1 MCAEVVRFVSLEG
14 KLKQFRRQLSEIHFD
29 IKPESVGKYNQLCCV
44 YRSHR
49 WTGLKANRLS
59 RKILQT
65 NVLAVTGNLTK
76 YWADENQEILSKNIC
91 RIYLWFDVLEHF
103 WSFHCQ

>member
-29 IKPESVGKYNQLCCV
+29 IKPESVGKYTHFCCV

-49 WTGLKANRLS
+49 WTGLKTSRLS

-76 YWADENQEILSKNIC
+76 YWTDENQGI
-91 RIYLWFDVLEHF
+91 
-103 WSFHCQ
+103 

>member
-29 IKPESVGKYNQLCCV
+29 IKPESVGKCTHVCCV

-49 WTGLKANRLS
+49 WTGLKTSRLS

-76 YWADENQEILSKNIC
+76 YWTDENPGI
-91 RIYLWFDVLEHF
+91 
-103 WSFHCQ
+103 

>member
-1 MCAEVVRFVSLEG
+1 MCSEVVRFVSLEG

-29 IKPESVGKYNQLCCV
+29 IKPESVGKCTHVCCV

-49 WTGLKANRLS
+49 WTGLKTSRLS

-65 NVLAVTGNLTK
+65 KCARGNWKFNKVIGLTK
-76 YWADENQEILSKNIC
+76 TKGFSRRMFIVFIFGLMSLDI
-91 RIYLWFDVLEHF
+91 
-103 WSFHCQ
+103 

>member
-1 MCAEVVRFVSLEG
+1 MCSEVVRFVSLEG

-29 IKPESVGKYNQLCCV
+29 IKPESVGKCTHVCCV

-49 WTGLKANRLS
+49 WTGLKTSRLS

-76 YWADENQEILSKNIC
+76 YWADEN
-91 RIYLWFDVLEHF
+91 
-103 WSFHCQ
+103 

>member
-29 IKPESVGKYNQLCCV
+29 IKPESVGKCTHVCCV

-49 WTGLKANRLS
+49 WTGLKTSRLS

-76 YWADENQEILSKNIC
+76 YWADEN
-91 RIYLWFDVLEHF
+91 
-103 WSFHCQ
+103 